1 MKRVI
6 LDVFFILVLVCL
18 GSSFNSLSQDN
29 FLEDKIKSFEEQ
41 IANHEVIEMNSST
54 KVTYQTEENF
64 AGRLGENLSG
74 FVVQAVHDSIK
85 FIGDLVYEF
94 KN

>member
-1 MKRVI
+1 MKRIIV
-6 LDVFFILVLVCL
+6 DVFFILVLVCL
-18 GSSFNSLSQDN
+18 GSSFNSLSREDI
-29 FLEDKIKSFEEQ
+29 LEDRIRSFEEQ
-41 IANHEVIEMNSST
+41 IANHEIIDMNSSA

-64 AGRLGENLSG
+64 AGRLGEDLSG
-74 FVVQAVHDSIK
+74 FVIQAVHDSIK